1 MESSDLPMIYR
12 YILARR
18 AVCNG
23 TVEQKQSLRAYFLTR
38 YVSDAAQL
46 THRWNAVG
54 QEICKIIAGV
64 PWMLEVFL
72 GCGYGRVYITTM
84 FMQVLKHDNPAAF
97 LNIIQCEPL
106 AERFAARSGDDIYYK
121 YVWTHYVPVMRPAI
135 LDTYLRGDGL
145 VIDPHVF
152 LSIIPSLSPAQLETI
167 MNHPCHRDLV
177 YKLTSPYAYI
187 ETEIRTR
194 YKYES
199 CMSETTVIQNYGI
212 PSVSNYKHIPSG
224 CAELET
230 EGNAVVVQCKH
241 TLKGCAYNWHST
253 VHQYKNAEHLWVAI
267 KAARRARN
275 LRLLFWWSVLH
286 SRMMEF
292 RERYWALEGKHVRA
306 VAAEFYALLGR
317 GYGKN

>member
-1 MESSDLPMIYR
+1 LFETQAFYKMESSDLPLIYR

-23 TVEQKQSLRAYFLTR
+23 TDAQKQSLRAYFLTR
-38 YVSDAAQL
+38 SVSDAAQL

-54 QEICKIIAGV
+54 QEICKIIASV

-72 GCGYGRVYITTM
+72 GCGYGRVYTTTM

-106 AERFAARSGDDIYYK
+106 AERFAARSGDYIYYK
-121 YVWTHYVPVMRPAI
+121 YVWTHYVPVMRPII

-152 LSIIPSLSPAQLETI
+152 LSIIPSLSHAQLETI

-199 CMSETTVIQNYGI
+199 CMNEPTVIQNYGI
-212 PSVSNYKHIPSG
+212 
-224 CAELET
+224 
-230 EGNAVVVQCKH
+230 
-241 TLKGCAYNWHST
+241 
-253 VHQYKNAEHLWVAI
+253 HQYKNAEHLWITI

-292 RERYWALEGKHVRA
+292 REKYWSLSGKCA
-306 VAAEFYALLGR
+306 TAAATEFYALSEHSDL
-317 GYGKN
+317 KN